1 MAAARRSPCAAWER
15 RCRYVQLSSLDAM
28 AGPSAL
34 AAGQVVNVVARV
46 SASGQPMAA
55 SGDLYGELRYR
66 VGKDGPRHLLID
78 QSTP

>member
-1 MAAARRSPCAAWER
+1 
-15 RCRYVQLSSLDAM
+15 
-28 AGPSAL
+28 
-34 AAGQVVNVVARV
+34 VARV